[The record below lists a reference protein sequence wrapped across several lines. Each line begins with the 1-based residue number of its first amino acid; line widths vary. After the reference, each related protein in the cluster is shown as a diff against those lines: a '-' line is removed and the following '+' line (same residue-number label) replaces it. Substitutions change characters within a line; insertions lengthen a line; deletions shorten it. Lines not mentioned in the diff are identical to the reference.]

1 MNRQRFIV
9 LLVTAL
15 LVITG
20 ALYLSARRNVSR
32 EAHGALLL
40 PTLATQMN
48 TVTALS
54 VRKGGATPTVTVR
67 QSAGKWTVLERGD
80 YPADVAK
87 LRKLLIALRDAKIV
101 EEKTSDPANF
111 PIIGVEDPTQ
121 PGATGAEIAVTAQ
134 DGKHAVIVGKPIG
147 EGNFARRSGENT
159 SYVVEPAITFE
170 TEPRYWI
177 ESRLIDVPAAS
188 IQSIEV
194 KPASGAAYVIRR
206 LKPNEDGFSLDG
218 TPAGRKALD
227 AHALAPSSTLLSGL
241 TAEDV
246 AAAKDIDFSQATQA
260 ILTLSDGNV
269 IALTATPA
277 GEKRWIEVKTSK
289 DAALTSK
296 AQDRAFEVASYRYDA
311 LFRPLE
317 QLLVP
322 KESPPGKNAAAGHR
336 PAADKPAAGKPAPGH
351 SSPAPVP

>member
-9 LLVTAL
+9 LLVAAL

-20 ALYLSARRNVSR
+20 GLYLSARRNVSSD
-32 EAHGALLL
+32 AHGALLL
-40 PTLATQMN
+40 PTLTAQMN

-54 VRKGGATPTVTVR
+54 VRKGGTAPTVTVH

-87 LRKLLIALRDAKIV
+87 LRKLLLALGEARIV
-101 EEKTSDPANF
+101 EEKTSNPANF
-111 PIIGVEDPTQ
+111 PVIGVEDPAR
-121 PGATGAEIAVTAQ
+121 PGATGAEITVAAQ

-177 ESRLIDVPAAS
+177 ETRLIDVPAAS

-194 KPASGAAYVIRR
+194 KPASGAGYVIRR
-206 LKPNEDGFSLDG
+206 LKPNEDGFGLDG
-218 TPAGRKALD
+218 MPAGRKVLD

-269 IALTATPA
+269 ITLSGTPA
-277 GEKRWIEVKTSK
+277 GDKRWIEVTASK
-289 DAALTSK
+289 DAALTAKS
-296 AQDRAFEVASYRYDA
+296 QDRAFEVASYRYDA

-322 KESPPGKNAAAGHR
+322 KESPPGKNTAAGHK
-336 PAADKPAAGKPAPGH
+336 PAGGKPAAGL
-351 SSPAPVP
+351 SSPAPSPAP